1 MPLKKMNAVSACLFA
16 LWLPSV
22 CSQAL
27 AVEQDPTMLGP
38 VTSKDTLWQLAKT
51 ARGDAPYTMYQTIV
65 ALRLKNPAAFIG
77 ENVHHVQ
84 LGAVLQLPTAAEIAA
99 IDANAAELKVEADA
113 GYWQQWVS
121 SGKREKPQASPW
133 SGTML
138 ADTVSAQQPVVAAM
152 NSSEVNTPAAANGVP
167 NDALN
172 SALNSSLTSSALP
185 PTSNSSE
192 QSATLASERAHV
204 PAPSSTQTTNAEE
217 TLPTTEPITIDSDTT
232 LSGETRL
239 FPSKAEQGQSQLS
252 ASVSVLQEWHWQSE
266 DEKSSWSL
274 SPYVRVDAQDPKRN
288 LLDVRQASWLQ
299 VGDGWELKAGID
311 QIFWGVTESQ
321 HLVDVINQT
330 DLADRPD
337 GEAKLGQPMVQL
349 SLLGEWGNL
358 QTLVLPW
365 FRERTFA
372 GPDGRLRLPY
382 PVNRQQALYESDAE
396 QQHVDWAVRYAK
408 QLDQVDLALSYFKGT
423 SRDPLWVMSP
433 AQNELLPYYQQMQQW
448 GLEGQWIVD
457 SWIWKLEAMRRQTK
471 QDRYSA
477 YTTGFEYSS
486 IGVLESPVDVGW
498 IVEYQYDSRGMQ
510 ALTPAQR
517 DLFFGARIAFN
528 DEAGSELL
536 FGLGQDLQNGS
547 TRIGKLEASSRYNNS
562 VRLRLDAWLFQTD
575 DIAEPIWWFRHDD
588 YVQLGLDYYF

>member
-27 AVEQDPTMLGP
+27 AVEQNPTMLGP

-252 ASVSVLQEWHWQSE
+252 ASVSVLQEWHWQS
-266 DEKSSWSL
+266 
-274 SPYVRVDAQDPKRN
+274 
-288 LLDVRQASWLQ
+288 
-299 VGDGWELKAGID
+299 
-311 QIFWGVTESQ
+311 
-321 HLVDVINQT
+321 
-330 DLADRPD
+330 
-337 GEAKLGQPMVQL
+337 
-349 SLLGEWGNL
+349 
-358 QTLVLPW
+358 
-365 FRERTFA
+365 
-372 GPDGRLRLPY
+372 
-382 PVNRQQALYESDAE
+382 
-396 QQHVDWAVRYAK
+396 
-408 QLDQVDLALSYFKGT
+408 
-423 SRDPLWVMSP
+423 
-433 AQNELLPYYQQMQQW
+433 
-448 GLEGQWIVD
+448 
-457 SWIWKLEAMRRQTK
+457 
-471 QDRYSA
+471 
-477 YTTGFEYSS
+477 
-486 IGVLESPVDVGW
+486 
-498 IVEYQYDSRGMQ
+498 
-510 ALTPAQR
+510 
-517 DLFFGARIAFN
+517 
-528 DEAGSELL
+528 
-536 FGLGQDLQNGS
+536 
-547 TRIGKLEASSRYNNS
+547 
-562 VRLRLDAWLFQTD
+562 
-575 DIAEPIWWFRHDD
+575 
-588 YVQLGLDYYF
+588 

>member
-1 MPLKKMNAVSACLFA
+1 MQLRRINAVSVCLFA
-16 LWLPSV
+16 LLLPSV
-22 CSQAL
+22 CSL
-27 AVEQDPTMLGP
+27 AVADEKATAMLGP
-38 VTSKDTLWQLAKT
+38 VTAKDTLWQLAKT

-99 IDANAAELKVEADA
+99 MNVDAAAVKVETDA
-113 GYWQQWVS
+113 TYWQQWVS
-121 SGKREKPQASPW
+121 SGKRAKPMAASWPVAQ
-133 SGTML
+133 TF
-138 ADTVSAQQPVVAAM
+138 VKSAVRQQVVVRSDANKAVPKM
-152 NSSEVNTPAAANGVP
+152 AVVTGEAEV
-167 NDALN
+167 
-172 SALNSSLTSSALP
+172 
-185 PTSNSSE
+185 
-192 QSATLASERAHV
+192 V
-204 PAPSSTQTTNAEE
+204 PALHNDPVDEFAAQTANEASAV
-217 TLPTTEPITIDSDTT
+217 EPLNIDSDTT
-232 LSGETRL
+232 LSGDTRL

-252 ASVSVLQEWHWQSE
+252 ASLSVLQEWHWQSE

-274 SPYVRVDAQDPKRN
+274 SPYLRIDANDSKRN
-288 LLDVRQASWLQ
+288 LLDIRQASWLQ

-337 GEAKLGQPMVQL
+337 GEAKLGQPMIQL
-349 SLLGEWGNL
+349 SLLGEWGTL

-372 GPDGRLRLPY
+372 GMDGRLRLPY
-382 PVNRQQALYESDAE
+382 PVNQQQALYESDSE
-396 QQHVDWAVRYAK
+396 QQHVDWALRYAK
-408 QLDQVDLALSYFKGT
+408 QLDQIDVALSYFKGT
-423 SRDPLWVMSP
+423 ARDPLLVISP
-433 AQNELLPYYQQMQQW
+433 QQNELLPYYQQMQQL
-448 GLEGQWIVD
+448 GLEGQWIID
-457 SWIWKLEAMRRQTK
+457 SWIWKLEAIRRETV
-471 QDRYSA
+471 QDSYSA
-477 YTTGFEYSS
+477 YTTGVEYSS
-486 IGVLESPVDVGW
+486 VGVLESPVDVGW

-517 DLFFGARIAFN
+517 DLFLGARIAFN

-536 FGLGQDLQNGS
+536 FGVGQDLQNGA